1 MDKGRLL
8 IVPEF
13 DSARNFKVVLL
24 DESLSETSIYL
35 HGPKFGDIHNRI
47 LLFKTACRPGKRYL
61 YFLCLITLFRRH
73 RFVMDGWER
82 DQQKLQMGRLWGTSR
97 RWMKSS
103 IIQALALEIGEI
115 FIEANDIDEDEMV
128 SPEPNASPE
137 KERKIAT
144 EIRQVFE
151 GVESD
156 NEDGDAEDN
165 DEDSED
171 WDAGSGD
178 AEGGDA

>member
-1 MDKGRLL
+1 
-8 IVPEF
+8 
-13 DSARNFKVVLL
+13 
-24 DESLSETSIYL
+24 
-35 HGPKFGDIHNRI
+35 
-47 LLFKTACRPGKRYL
+47 
-61 YFLCLITLFRRH
+61 
-73 RFVMDGWER
+73 
-82 DQQKLQMGRLWGTSR
+82 
-97 RWMKSS
+97 MKSS